1 MHDLFLR
8 VFFVLFSQ
16 NFYLSFFQITA
27 ISLLKE
33 EIVLKPLIMVLDFA
47 VLQSSGPI

>member
-1 MHDLFLR
+1 MHDLLLR
-8 VFFVLFSQ
+8 IFFFFPQ
-16 NFYLSFFQITA
+16 NFYLSFFFQITA

-33 EIVLKPLIMVLDFA
+33 EIVLKPLITVLDFA